1 MSKRRRRRKR
11 KNYINHILIC
21 IAIFLILSV
30 VVYYVEPVRTFFENT
45 FHTSF
50 DTSYSIEAPTYEG
63 KLYTFLNNNI
73 PNFDESDYTTE
84 TFEDYSELDSLGR
97 CGVAYANI
105 SKETMPTT
113 DRESISSVN
122 PTGWHSVT
130 YDIVSGKYLYN
141 RCHLIGFQLAGEN
154 ANEKNLITCTRT
166 MNVEGM
172 LPFEEEVANY
182 VEETNNHVLY
192 RVTPVFEGNNLVS
205 SGVQIEASS
214 VEDKCKSVCF
224 NVFVYNIEEGIE
236 IDYLTGES
244 WLAT

>member
-63 KLYTFLNNNI
+63 KLYTVLNNNI

-154 ANEKNLITCTRT
+154 ANEKNLITCTRQ
-166 MNVEGM
+166 MNVGVM
-172 LPFEEEVANY
+172 LEFENQVADY
-182 VEETNNHVLY
+182 IKETNNHVLY
-192 RVTPVFEGNNLVS
+192 RVTPYFEGDNLLA
-205 SGVQIEASS
+205 SGVQMEAYS
-214 VEDKCKSVCF
+214 VEDNGAGVQF
-224 NVFVYNIEEGIE
+224 NVYIYNVQDGIT

-244 WLAT
+244 SLA